1 MLVIAA
7 TGNRNR
13 NRWHVNHAAHKHKIW
28 IWQLASVKLVKIAVE
43 NSPLIIFFFS
53 YAHII
58 ELVLSI
64 WLLFLVLMKL
74 SSMFQRQRK
83 FIQSIP
89 ISRLN
94 VWEIDSPFRYV
105 CVNGHYSM
113 VFKALYSMSL
123 SILFNRKRKLYFIN
137 IWQLNEWMNEWMK
150 YTQRMRQIKKI
161 KQQRPRWQKHSD
173 FNMCRLPFTK
183 DCKVENKKKKH
194 ETTEGGKKLDIDSVF
209 PIQCESV
216 QQCLVF
222 SWFQY
227 LWDAISYE
235 TFPYSFFYYIFS
247 HSLHWTLKACILL

>member
-7 TGNRNR
+7 TGNR

-137 IWQLNEWMNEWMK
+137 IWQLNEWMNEV
-150 YTQRMRQIKKI
+150 YTENETDKK
-161 KQQRPRWQKHSD
+161 
-173 FNMCRLPFTK
+173 
-183 DCKVENKKKKH
+183 NK
-194 ETTEGGKKLDIDSVF
+194 TTASKMTEAL
-209 PIQCESV
+209 
-216 QQCLVF
+216 
-222 SWFQY
+222 WFQY
-227 LWDAISYE
+227 V
-235 TFPYSFFYYIFS
+235 
-247 HSLHWTLKACILL
+247 SLTIHQRLQSGK